1 MVRVFRDSYRENSRA
16 NTGALFRFWLRTIDD
31 LVSSAFRERTESENS
46 FMNNLRKDLIAGL
59 GAVIVIAVAFAL
71 LGYGR
76 KNEVSSILF
85 FGYFLD
91 ALATAGI
98 IGNLVVFLLAK
109 VTRLNPFRTALY
121 TFVIVHAILVVVPVL
136 LIGQNNPALNKGSI
150 LIGYLGSLLFWVGLH
165 WMWSRTM
172 RSSAVG
178 VSN

>member
-16 NTGALFRFWLRTIDD
+16 KTWALIPFWLHTIDD
-31 LVSSAFRERTESENS
+31 LISSALKEHTESENS

-59 GAVIVIAVAFAL
+59 GTLIVIAVAFAL

-98 IGNLVVFLLAK
+98 VGNLVIFLLAK

-136 LIGQNNPALNKGSI
+136 LVGSNNPALNKGSI
-150 LIGYLGSLLFWVGLH
+150 FIGYLGSLVFWVGLH
-165 WMWSRTM
+165 WVWSRTM
-172 RSSAVG
+172 SSSAVS